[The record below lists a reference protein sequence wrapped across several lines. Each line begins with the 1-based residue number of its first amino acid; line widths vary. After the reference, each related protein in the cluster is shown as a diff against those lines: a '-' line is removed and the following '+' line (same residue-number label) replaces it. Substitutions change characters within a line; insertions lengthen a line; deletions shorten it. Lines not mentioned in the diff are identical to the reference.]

1 MLHKVYRELN
11 LLRALDEDIEFS
23 PSLLGW
29 TTVNIDIH
37 DLQSRRRPRFPG
49 SLMKGGIPVNV
60 EQVGNI

>member
-1 MLHKVYRELN
+1 MLLKVYRELN
-11 LLRALDEDIEFS
+11 LLRALDEDVD